1 MIGFLLA
8 LFLLLPAV
16 MHAQDAVVL
25 QTPRKPGSVLLEAP
39 AEACRIATLDDRPA
53 SRDNDRRFRFDAV
66 APGPH
71 TLQCGGTVELYV
83 LDGANVRVTLAP
95 GAPPRFDGRGA
106 PLNRY
111 LYAPRSMSTALLA
124 DLWAEDASVFVP
136 VWKTAYDDDLR
147 QMRRVAGTTAEF
159 REREARRLQY
169 RFAFGRVVHPYF
181 HWRESDANAI
191 ANTIQAD
198 TSLTTFLNGL
208 ALNDPRWMSLPEH
221 AMLVEAFVHEQAR
234 NLLAGDSALQR
245 GDARWLRAEFQVA
258 TTLTDSSLRH
268 RTMSRLLST
277 WVDDNGSRGI
287 DSVYARWLTY
297 GVDSATRHRVD
308 SLVAVDIG
316 MRRGHAVRVYRT
328 VDGVDLEAHVLR
340 PLFVDSMAVTPVMLW
355 FHGGSWNSGTWWH
368 SPGVLSVLQ
377 QNGVTVVA
385 IDLRTA
391 NRFDGGPLDQVEDA
405 IRAYEWVRSNADALR
420 IDPQRVGVAGFSSGA
435 TLALILGTRGL
446 SLPLDSL
453 KTNTTA
459 LSTAA
464 VGRQYPAA
472 VLAVGACVD
481 PGGLGEDG
489 YYRKMVG
496 RRASVAEFTPLLAAD
511 TGQPPTLLVHADG
524 DEYCDIQRTRVFVER
539 SQLAGNRTRL
549 SEVAGAGHFF
559 GFYYPPGQRQMRRDI
574 ENALMEWGW
583 RARP

>member
-8 LFLLLPAV
+8 LLLLIPAV

-25 QTPRKPGSVLLEAP
+25 QTSREPGSVLLEAP
-39 AEACRIATLDDRPA
+39 AEACRIATLDDQSVPRG
-53 SRDNDRRFRFDAV
+53 NDRRFRFDGV
-66 APGPH
+66 VPGPH
-71 TLQCGGTVELYV
+71 TLQCGGAVELYV
-83 LDGANVRVTLAP
+83 LDGANVRVTLAA
-95 GAPPRFDGRGA
+95 GLPPRFDGRGA
-106 PLNRY
+106 SLNRY

-124 DLWAEDASVFVP
+124 DLWTEDASVFAS

-181 HWRESDANAI
+181 HWRESDAN
-191 ANTIQAD
+191 TIQPD

-208 ALNDPRWMSLPEH
+208 ALDDPRWMSLPEH

-234 NLLAGDSALQR
+234 NLLASDSTLQR
-245 GDARWLRAEFQVA
+245 GDARWLRAEFRMA
-258 TTLTDSSLRH
+258 TTLTDSSLRS
-268 RTMSRLLST
+268 RTMGRLLST
-277 WVDDNGSRGI
+277 WVDDNGSRGL

-297 GVDSATRHRVD
+297 GVDSATRQRVD
-308 SLVAVDIG
+308 SLVAVDTG

-328 VDGVDLEAHVLR
+328 VDGVDLEAHILR
-340 PLFVDSMAVTPVMLW
+340 PLFVDSMTVTPVMLW
-355 FHGGSWNSGTWWH
+355 LHGGSWNSGTWWH

-377 QNGVTVVA
+377 QSGVTVVA

-405 IRAYEWVRSNADALR
+405 IRAYDWVRSNADALR
-420 IDPQRVGVAGFSSGA
+420 IDPQRIGVAGFSSGA
-435 TLALILGTRGL
+435 TVALILGTRGL
-446 SLPLDSL
+446 SLPLDG
-453 KTNTTA
+453 TNTNTPA
-459 LSTAA
+459 LSAA
-464 VGRQYPAA
+464 ATERRYPAA

-481 PGGLGEDG
+481 PAGGGEDG

-496 RRASVAEFTPLLAAD
+496 RRASVAEFTPILAAD
-511 TGQPPTLLVHADG
+511 VGQPPTLLVHADG
-524 DEYCDIQRTRVFVER
+524 DEYCDILRTRVFAER
-539 SQLAGNRTRL
+539 SKAAGNRTTL

-583 RARP
+583 KVRP